1 MKPYRLLIPLLALIL
16 FISSCEFQCKVGSM
30 DENQQKTKATGPV
43 KIGNALVYNNI
54 QITSNKLALNKA
66 YLVFE
71 NGERVPNDNF
81 VEFSSPIKL
90 LLLIDSG
97 WTVNNM
103 KVKLGASEK
112 VTNENGVTELEQQ
125 DLFADYPEGVSAED
139 ARIIGL
145 TISIKMNPGAPPTWF
160 KVNFRVWDKNSDGYI
175 EGHYKLFSK

>member
-1 MKPYRLLIPLLALIL
+1 MKPYQFVIPILALMPVIY
-16 FISSCEFQCKVGSM
+16 SCEFSCKVGAI
-30 DENQQKTKATGPV
+30 DEKEQGAKAQGPV
-43 KIGNALVYNNI
+43 KIGDAIVYNNI
-54 QITSNKLALNKA
+54 QITAKNLKLNRA

-71 NGERVPNDNF
+71 NGERVPNDNIVDF
-81 VEFSSPIKL
+81 TSPIKL

-103 KVKLGASEK
+103 KVKLGGSEK
-112 VTNENGVTELEQQ
+112 ITNENGGTELEEA
-125 DLFADYPEGVSAED
+125 DLFAGSPEGVSEED

-145 TISIKMNPGAPPTWF
+145 TVSIRLKQGAPPTWF